1 MQPPGKREACS
12 VTLRAADLNYA
23 IDDRSQ
29 PASMGISTL
38 IQTILVR
45 TKKRDQ
51 PKG

>member
-23 IDDRSQ
+23 IDDLSQ

-38 IQTILVR
+38 VQTIYLVR
-45 TKKRDQ
+45 TTMSSLSL
-51 PKG
+51 